1 MTKEIHVRLEHK
13 DFKKL
18 DKYCKENGKTKA
30 GFIRALIL
38 KNI

>member
-1 MTKEIHVRLEHK
+1 MKEIHVRLEDR

-18 DKYCKENGKTKA
+18 DKYCREQGKTKA

>member
-1 MTKEIHVRLEHK
+1 MKEIHVRLEDK

-18 DKYCKENGKTKA
+18 EKYCRLEGKTKA